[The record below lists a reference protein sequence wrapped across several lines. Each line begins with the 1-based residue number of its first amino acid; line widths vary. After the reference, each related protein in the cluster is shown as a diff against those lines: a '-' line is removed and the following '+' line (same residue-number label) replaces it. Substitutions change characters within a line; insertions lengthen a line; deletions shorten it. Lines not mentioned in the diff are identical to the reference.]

1 MSITKDKKIELVK
14 EYGKNENDSGLPDV
28 QAAILTERIRNLTE
42 HLKQHDKDFS
52 TRRGLL
58 TLVGRRRRIL
68 DYIKKKNVTNYQ
80 KIIESLG
87 LRK

>member
-42 HLKQHDKDFS
+42 HLKQHGKDFS

-58 TLVGRRRRIL
+58 TLVGKRRRIL
-68 DYIKKKNVTNYQ
+68 DYIKQKNVTNYQ

>member
-14 EYGKNENDSGLPDV
+14 EYGKSEKDSGLPDV

-42 HLKQHDKDFS
+42 HLKQHGKDFS

-80 KIIESLG
+80 NIIESLG

>member
-1 MSITKDKKIELVK
+1 MSITKNKKIELVK

-28 QAAILTERIRNLTE
+28 QAAILTERIKNLTD
-42 HLKQHDKDFS
+42 HLKQHGKDFS

-58 TLVGRRRRIL
+58 TLVGKRRRIL
-68 DYIKKKNVTNYQ
+68 DYIKKKNSTNY
-80 KIIESLG
+80 KKVIESLG

>member
-42 HLKQHDKDFS
+42 HLKQHGKDFS